1 MTLNNSILCVAGTTH
16 IDKFLLMQSYPEE
29 DDSGQQ
35 VLESYQS
42 RGGNAGNNCSV
53 LAQIFPNDDHD
64 VIFLGA
70 IAQDQYEFI
79 RNDFDSNGV
88 QMSKYCP
95 VRPGSQGPEP
105 IVILSKANGSRTVF
119 FNAGNLNPLT
129 LDEFILAITKKK
141 ENTNFSWIHFE
152 GRHNVSEMLHYLQNS
167 TNMNSKISL
176 EIESRNN
183 IEIDSIIGLAD
194 VVFIGPD
201 HVNK

>member
-1 MTLNNSILCVAGTTH
+1 MINNSVLCVAGTAH

-53 LAQIFPNDDHD
+53 LAQIFQNNQ

-79 RNDFDSNGV
+79 RNDFGVNGV
-88 QMSKYCP
+88 EMSKHCP
-95 VRPGSQGPEP
+95 IRQGLQGPEP
-105 IVILSKANGSRTVF
+105 IVILSKTKGSRTVF

-129 LDEFILAITKKK
+129 LDEFSFATKA
-141 ENTNFSWIHFE
+141 
-152 GRHNVSEMLHYLQNS
+152 HNELKRGKIKFQMCVWVISRLPQRLKS
-167 TNMNSKISL
+167 TL
-176 EIESRNN
+176 
-183 IEIDSIIGLAD
+183 
-194 VVFIGPD
+194 
-201 HVNK
+201 